1 MLKIVGIVLVCDGVF
16 SCAWYKSDLL
26 SVLER
31 RKQRGASVRTGLRLL
46 RALLGICLILAG

>member
-26 SVLER
+26 AVLER
-31 RKQRGASVRTGLRLL
+31 RERGASIRTGLRVL
-46 RALLGICLILAG
+46 RAVLGICLILAG